1 MASLQSAFL
10 DSVNIDNENFMRAI
24 RIKNIS
30 VMVNNYLSENWKE
43 TSTFHRNTS
52 EKTQQKQQQKN
63 NNNKTNKQKK
73 KKKRTTE
80 NYIYSKHLR
89 I

>member
-43 TSTFHRNTS
+43 TSTFHRITS

-63 NNNKTNKQKK
+63 NNKTNKQKK
-73 KKKRTTE
+73 RRRKEQQK
-80 NYIYSKHLR
+80 NIYI
-89 I
+89 